1 MSLRKTCHM
10 AIGDMSRT
18 CLRKMEICL
27 ARHVPKNH
35 IFTYLFVKMET
46 FSRDMSPKM
55 RTCLRHVS
63 KKGTCLRHV
72 SKMRDMSVKMCVFL
86 LRIHFFSF
94 FVERAK
100 ISFILRQNWRIVSKA
115 HPPVLSTFW
124 SRFGS

>member
-72 SKMRDMSVKMCVFL
+72 SEMRDMSAKIGSFL
-86 LRIHFFSF
+86 LLTRYLAEISVSASLALEIKLHLWRRFFSVF
-94 FVERAK
+94 QRVNNFQQ
-100 ISFILRQNWRIVSKA
+100 L
-115 HPPVLSTFW
+115 
-124 SRFGS
+124 